1 MNDCSYLVFA
11 SKNFIFTEPKTVT
24 IALALICCCLV
35 IYYSPKNFGFESS
48 IAGLPIKR
56 TSFSFEKYERQK
68 NRFPVIPEEEKHDK
82 WIVITSI
89 NYPTSDVKKLAKI
102 PGWKMVMVGDT
113 KSPKDWRLR
122 FFSLRAIFVAY
133 QKRMKGWFSSTSN
146 FKTFKIKTRPFTF
159 WMIYCGWSIF
169 WCPLL
174 RNNNQ
179 KI

>member
-122 FFSLRAIFVAY
+122 FFFHLERY
-133 QKRMKGWFSSTSN
+133 LLL
-146 FKTFKIKTRPFTF
+146 TRS
-159 WMIYCGWSIF
+159 G
-169 WCPLL
+169 
-174 RNNNQ
+174 
-179 KI
+179 